1 MRNKS
6 TSWKG
11 GARTETRV
19 EVYKIGGQNV
29 EKDFVIS
36 TDEPLELG
44 GTNTQANPQ
53 ETFMAA

>member
-1 MRNKS
+1 
-6 TSWKG
+6 
-11 GARTETRV
+11 V